1 MFTGSLMQLSD
12 VKAMQAGNVPKE
24 LESRFW
30 SRADGQITVQH
41 FSPGEAVAYQPHTH
55 SEYTVIVCLA
65 GAVSKTQLGA
75 TYHIETGEM
84 MVGNFGVEHASAYL
98 QDARGDC
105 QAVSLSVDRRILDPL
120 LEPASLPL
128 PQGQKS
134 PVFVGKSHVP
144 VIQRC
149 AQEIAQEL
157 RNRKLGQ
164 GIVIEG
170 LATRMLIETLRAWPR
185 ANIDLCQVDWTQRL
199 PRHEFVRAYEFSA
212 LVSQGRFSFGTAVR
226 FSGQQRRAL

>member
-65 GAVSKTQLGA
+65 GAVSKTQSGDLPHRNRRNDGRQLWCGTRQRLFARRSRGLPGSFPVGGPPHPGPSAGA
-75 TYHIETGEM
+75 SELALASGPKKS
-84 MVGNFGVEHASAYL
+84 GVRR
-98 QDARGDC
+98 QIAR
-105 QAVSLSVDRRILDPL
+105 ARH
-120 LEPASLPL
+120 PA
-128 PQGQKS
+128 
-134 PVFVGKSHVP
+134 
-144 VIQRC
+144 R

-170 LATRMLIETLRAWPR
+170 LATRMLIETLRAAMREHRSLPGGLDATAACAPSSW
-185 ANIDLCQVDWTQRL
+185 RL
-199 PRHEFVRAYEFSA
+199 RVHA